1 MDTNSVA
8 SARTAP
14 DGSTAF
20 LYALIVAVL
29 TAVYAQVAMAAL
41 ALAVFANS
49 VVFIGLVVAL
59 PLLYLCGL
67 AFISRAATERFH
79 WWWSVVVTATLVGLV
94 FVLGTGD
101 GTIPGLGRLPAPA
114 LIIGVA
120 AGLASLVA
128 LPRAWRV
135 VGLIA
140 IAAQL
145 AMIAAPLLSSQT
157 RLG

>member
-1 MDTNSVA
+1 METKT
-8 SARTAP
+8 TAP
-14 DGSTAF
+14 SGTAHDASTAL

-29 TAVYAQVAMAAL
+29 TAVYAQVVMAAL
-41 ALAVFANS
+41 AFALFANP
-49 VVFIGLVVAL
+49 VVFICLIVAV

-79 WWWSVVVTATLVGLV
+79 WWWNIIITATLVGLAV
-94 FVLGTGD
+94 VLGTGD
-101 GTIPGLGRLPAPA
+101 SAIPGLGPLPAPA

-128 LPRAWRV
+128 LPRVWRV
-135 VGLIA
+135 VGIIA

-145 AMIAAPLLSSQT
+145 AVIAAPLVS
-157 RLG
+157 G